1 MVILN
6 MNVMG
11 QKVIANKTVDVN
23 EEGYMTDPAQWDKE
37 IAEAIAQELGIELT
51 DKHYEVIKYLQ
62 DRYSEGEVLT
72 IRKVGKSG
80 IVDIK
85 GLYKLFPGGPL
96 KYSSKIAGI
105 PKPAS
110 CV

>member
-1 MVILN
+1 MV
-6 MNVMG
+6 
-11 QKVIANKTVDVN
+11 QKTIAGNTVDVDQ
-23 EEGYMTDPAQWDKE
+23 EGYLENPEQWTKE
-37 IAEAIAQELGIELT
+37 IAGEIANEIGIDLT
-51 DKHYEVIKYLQ
+51 DKHFEVIDYLREQ
-62 DRYSEGEVLT
+62 HAQGTQLT

-80 IVDIK
+80 ITDIK

-105 PKPAS
+105 PKPSS

>member
-1 MVILN
+1 MATKTYA
-6 MNVMG
+6 G
-11 QKVIANKTVDVN
+11 QSVEVN
-23 EEGYMTDPAQWDKE
+23 DEGYLVDASQWNKE
-37 IAEAIAQELGIELT
+37 IAAEIAKEEGIELT
-51 DKHYEVIKYLQ
+51 DQHFEVLEFL
-62 DRYSEGEVLT
+62 RTASENGETLT

-96 KYSSKIAGI
+96 KHSSRIAGI

>member
-1 MVILN
+1 MATKTYA
-6 MNVMG
+6 G
-11 QKVIANKTVDVN
+11 QAIQVN
-23 EEGYMTDPAQWDKE
+23 DEGYMVDASQWNRE
-37 IAEAIAQELGIELT
+37 IAAEIAKEEGIELT
-51 DKHYEVIKYLQ
+51 EKHYEVLEFLRAASAK
-62 DRYSEGEVLT
+62 GETLT

-85 GLYKLFPGGPL
+85 GLYQLFPGGPL
-96 KYSSKIAGI
+96 KHSSKFAGI

>member
-1 MVILN
+1 MQVS
-6 MNVMG
+6 
-11 QKVIANKTVDVN
+11 
-23 EEGYMTDPAQWDKE
+23 EEGYLEDMTQWNEDIANEIAKE
-37 IAEAIAQELGIELT
+37 IGIDLT
-51 DKHYEVIKYLQ
+51 DKHFEVLNYIREKT
-62 DRYSEGEVLT
+62 EAGEALT

-85 GLYKLFPGGPL
+85 GHYDLFPKGPL

>member
-1 MVILN
+1 
-6 MNVMG
+6 MG
-11 QKVIANKTVDVN
+11 QKVIANKTIDVN
-23 EEGYMTDPAQWDKE
+23 DEGYMTDPSQWDKDVASALAEE
-37 IAEAIAQELGIELT
+37 IGIELS
-51 DKHYEVIKYLQ
+51 DKHFEVLDYL
-62 DRYSEGEVLT
+62 REKFKEGEVLT

-85 GLYKLFPGGPL
+85 GLYQLFPGGPL